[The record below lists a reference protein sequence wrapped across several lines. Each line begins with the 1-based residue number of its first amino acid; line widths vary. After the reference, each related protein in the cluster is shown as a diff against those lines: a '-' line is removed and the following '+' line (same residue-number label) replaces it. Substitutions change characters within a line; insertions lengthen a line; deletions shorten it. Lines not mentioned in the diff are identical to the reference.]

1 MNDANHRSAFA
12 HNPPSQMHTHNKH
25 YYIMPQTNNEI
36 YAAITM
42 ALYQAQGGFIHDEE
56 PGVITIIPRRTAWI
70 TPQQIIL
77 SR

>member
-1 MNDANHRSAFA
+1 
-12 HNPPSQMHTHNKH
+12 
-25 YYIMPQTNNEI
+25 MPQTNNEI

-42 ALYQAQGGFIHDEE
+42 ALYQAQGGFMHDEE

>member
-1 MNDANHRSAFA
+1 
-12 HNPPSQMHTHNKH
+12 
-25 YYIMPQTNNEI
+25 
-36 YAAITM
+36 M
-42 ALYQAQGGFIHDEE
+42 ALYQAQGGLMHDEE